1 MRCIHDSQ
9 DEAEVDDDD
18 FAMLEEQLRE
28 EMEIGELLDDD
39 IAEARAKQDL
49 LSGRVERHPSVSGE
63 ERLTL

>member
-49 LSGRVERHPSVSGE
+49 LSSRVERHPSVSGE